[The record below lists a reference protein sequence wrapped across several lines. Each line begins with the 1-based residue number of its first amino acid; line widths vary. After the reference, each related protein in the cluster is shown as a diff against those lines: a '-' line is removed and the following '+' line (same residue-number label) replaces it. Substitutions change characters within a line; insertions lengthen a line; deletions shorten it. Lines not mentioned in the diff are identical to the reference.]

1 MVYFSK
7 ASSRSAW
14 WLFFHMAK
22 NSPLWKLKWLNLR
35 QQPKASGK
43 TLAHVCYKFHTHLPL
58 FVEVLLHFRTKDS
71 STVLSKVMTLHQ
83 GPVLPRWCCN
93 SDSPKP
99 LHTLETWLSSTI
111 LVGLRLPGLS
121 ILFMHILEFLH
132 TNQYQSIERM
142 SRWLVLHLLHLGEV
156 AFPGIK
162 TNIRCLGNGPTHV
175 TVQTFPASTSDLANP
190 KVTRSGG

>member
-1 MVYFSK
+1 MAVFPYGKKQSSLETKVAKLAPAAQSLRKNFSTCLLQISYTP
-7 ASSRSAW
+7 SSLCWS
-14 WLFFHMAK
+14 
-22 NSPLWKLKWLNLR
+22 
-35 QQPKASGK
+35 
-43 TLAHVCYKFHTHLPL
+43 
-58 FVEVLLHFRTKDS
+58 FVTFWTKDS

-142 SRWLVLHLLHLGEV
+142 PRWLVLHLLHLGEV

-162 TNIRCLGNGPTHV
+162 TNIRCLGNRPTHV